1 MKKFETRS
9 TRTKGRRRFLKTVA
23 LGAGAAAMP
32 AHTVAGIAGSPGNE
46 GGTNEDG
53 TVIEYP
59 RVFKGPDRKMISFPL
74 GGVAAGSLGLGGRG
88 ELKEWWIFNRPDKG
102 NSPSYAFPALWVRSA
117 NREPVAK
124 VLEAEI
130 LPPYEGPSGLGA
142 QNVPGLPRLRSSVF
156 TGEFPLA
163 RVDFSD
169 PQIPVTISLEA
180 FTPFIPGEP
189 DDSGLPVA
197 VLRYSVA
204 NPQPV
209 SAEVAIAFSIDN
221 PVGKEPPHGV
231 DFTGAYG
238 RINEHR
244 AAGPVEGLVMRN
256 PFLPAAH
263 PLAGSFVL
271 AVLGAGDGRVT
282 YLRGW
287 PAARW
292 WESPLLFWEDFSA
305 DGALGP
311 ESSARTA
318 VGALCLHR
326 EIPARGKAEFTFL
339 LSWHFPNRT
348 PARCG
353 WNAAKGHENDLIGNY
368 YCARFADAWAAA
380 TYAAEHLLQL
390 ERATRQFIFTMRET
404 TLPGAVKDA
413 ASANLSTLVTP
424 TSFRTKDGAYHGFE
438 GCNDH
443 SGCCFGSCTHVYAYE
458 ALIESVFPA
467 LSRSMREQ
475 QFGFLTSSEGLMD
488 YRELLP
494 YGIERFGIA
503 AADGQMACLMKL
515 YLDWQLSGDTDWL
528 RRLWP
533 AAKRALSFAWIPGG
547 WDANRDGVMEGAQHN
562 TYDVEFI
569 GPNPLC
575 GIWYL
580 GGLRAA
586 AEMAKAA
593 GDTDTANDCEQLF
606 ERGSRW
612 IDANLF
618 NGEYYVQKIGS
629 IPRDQIAKG
638 LMEGAG
644 PADTEHPDFQIG
656 DGCLADQLVGQYY
669 AQVAGL
675 GLLLDRDHLLQTV
688 RSIYNNNFKTNLSDH
703 ASVQRVYALN
713 DEAGLVVC
721 TYPRGERPRTP
732 FPYFAEV
739 WSGMEY
745 AAAALMLYLGM
756 TPEGLEIIEGVRRR
770 FDGAKRNPWDE
781 AECGYHYTRPMA
793 SWAPF
798 LALSGF
804 RYDGVTRRLE
814 AKPRINGKAFSSFWC
829 TASGWGSF
837 AQTVRQRSLRF
848 TLSAM
853 HGDLTIRSV
862 ALRPEGSGAS
872 KVSARV
878 GPRTLVSSLHTTK
891 DEAVIQFASEY
902 TVHSGETLAISLS
915 F

>member
-1 MKKFETRS
+1 
-9 TRTKGRRRFLKTVA
+9 
-23 LGAGAAAMP
+23 
-32 AHTVAGIAGSPGNE
+32 
-46 GGTNEDG
+46 
-53 TVIEYP
+53 
-59 RVFKGPDRKMISFPL
+59 MISFPL
-74 GGVAAGSLGLGGRG
+74 GGVGAGSLGLGGRG

-102 NSPSYAFPALWVRSA
+102 NSPAYAFPALWVRA
-117 NREPVAK
+117 AGRDPVCK

-142 QNVPGLPRLRSSVF
+142 QNVPGLPRLHSSVF

-163 RVDFSD
+163 RVDFDD

-197 VLRYSVA
+197 VLRYLVR

-209 SAEVAIAFSIDN
+209 TAEVAIAFSIDN
-221 PVGKEPPHGV
+221 PVGKEPPQGV
-231 DFTGAYG
+231 DFTGSYG

-244 AAGPVEGLVMRN
+244 VAGNLDGLLMLN
-256 PFLPAAH
+256 PFLPASH
-263 PLAGSFVL
+263 PLAGSFAL
-271 AVLGAGDGRVT
+271 AVLGAGNGRTT

-292 WESPLLFWEDFSA
+292 WESPLLFWEDFSG

-311 ESSARTA
+311 ESGARTA
-318 VGALCLHR
+318 VGAVCLHR
-326 EIPARGKAEFTFL
+326 ELPPGGQADFTFV
-339 LSWHFPNRT
+339 LSWYFPNRT

-353 WNAAKGHENDLIGNY
+353 WSAPKDRENNVIGNH

-380 TYAAEHLLQL
+380 TYAAEHLPRL
-390 ERATRQFIFTMRET
+390 EHLTRQFVSSMRET

-438 GCNDH
+438 GCNEH
-443 SGCCFGSCTHVYAYE
+443 SGCCFGNCTHVYAYE

-475 QFGFLTSSEGLMD
+475 QFGFLTSPEGLMD

-515 YLDWQLSGDTDWL
+515 YFDWRLSGDTGWL
-528 RRLWP
+528 RGLWP
-533 AAKRALSFAWIPGG
+533 AARRAIAFAWIPGG

-580 GGLRAA
+580 GGLRAV
-586 AEMAKAA
+586 AEMAAA
-593 GDTDTANDCEQLF
+593 VGDAEMANACHELF

-618 NGEYYVQKIGS
+618 NGEYYIQKIGS
-629 IPRDQIAKG
+629 IQRDQIAKG

-675 GLLLDRDHLLQTV
+675 GPLLDRSHLLQTL
-688 RSIYNNNFKTNLSDH
+688 RSIYKNNFKLDLSGH
-703 ASVQRVYALN
+703 ASVQRTYALN

-721 TYPRGERPRTP
+721 TYPHGKRPQTP

-745 AAAALMLYLGM
+745 AAAALMLYLGII
-756 TPEGLEIIEGVRRR
+756 PEGLEIIEGVRQR

-781 AECGYHYTRPMA
+781 AECGYHYARPMA

-804 RYDGVTRRLE
+804 RYDGVEQKLE
-814 AKPRINGKAFSSFWC
+814 AKPQINGTAFSSFWC
-829 TASGWGSF
+829 TATGWGSF
-837 AQTVRQRSLRF
+837 TRASRQRSLRF
-848 TLSAM
+848 TLSVM
-853 HGDLTIRSV
+853 HGNLAISSV
-862 ALRPEGSGAS
+862 ALQANGSNAS
-872 KVSARV
+872 TVSAKIGSRALA
-878 GPRTLVSSLHTTK
+878 PSLHTTP
-891 DEAVIQFASEY
+891 DEFIVRFPQEA
-902 TVHSGETLAISLS
+902 TVQTGETLALSLS
-915 F
+915 L